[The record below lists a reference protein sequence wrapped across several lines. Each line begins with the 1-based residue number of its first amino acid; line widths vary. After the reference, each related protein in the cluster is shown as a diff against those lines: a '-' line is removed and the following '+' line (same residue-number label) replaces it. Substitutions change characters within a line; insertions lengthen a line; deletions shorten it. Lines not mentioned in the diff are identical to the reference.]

1 MLVSVSRI
9 CHPACMGK
17 KRGILLAALFVAL
30 LGGVVWMLSP
40 PAEPLCQGKPLSA
53 WLNEYKGHP
62 GLTNQAAF
70 VAFRELG
77 TNAIPALLKI
87 IESGDSPFQRMMSEL
102 NRKQS
107 LVHFPVR
114 ERPYP
119 RWAASAALYAMGA
132 NARPAFP
139 ALTNLLFHTNT
150 LFLSAVPLAGMGS
163 EGLPLLL
170 AALTNQN
177 ASIRESA
184 ATGLSWERSDLSIV
198 VPALIASLSD
208 QDRSVHLT
216 AVSALG
222 LLHAESGLAVPA
234 LMKDFP
240 GNDPELRLVVVLA
253 IERFET
259 NAAAAVP
266 MLLEALSDND
276 QLVRTHAASAI
287 KRIDPAAAAKAGV
300 K

>member
-139 ALTNLLFHTNT
+139 ALTNLLFHANS
-150 LFLSAVPLAGMGS
+150 LFKSAAPANALAGMGS
-163 EGLPLLL
+163 SGLPPLL

-177 ASIRESA
+177 AVIRYSA
-184 ATGLSWERSDLSIV
+184 
-198 VPALIASLSD
+198 
-208 QDRSVHLT
+208 
-216 AVSALG
+216 
-222 LLHAESGLAVPA
+222 
-234 LMKDFP
+234 
-240 GNDPELRLVVVLA
+240 
-253 IERFET
+253 
-259 NAAAAVP
+259 
-266 MLLEALSDND
+266 
-276 QLVRTHAASAI
+276 
-287 KRIDPAAAAKAGV
+287 
-300 K
+300 